1 MLDKTGFVVL
11 DKAAKANVEIT
22 REGFERYSDSS
33 VLADRL
39 PSLVSGHHEALE
51 GTVKAVP
58 ARG

>member
-1 MLDKTGFVVL
+1 MVL